1 MLCRGNGLIPIG
13 PLVIMQCTCSYE
25 PRQRLGQPTP
35 LRPAPPL
42 SHVEQKQCSGV
53 LPDCQ
58 CSELILQRSLIFQLR
73 RGSVAILQEML
84 QSVKL
89 TENV

>member
-1 MLCRGNGLIPIG
+1 MLDRGNGLIPIG
-13 PLVIMQCTCSYE
+13 ALLIMQCTCAPK

-35 LRPAPPL
+35 LRPARPPP
-42 SHVEQKQCSGV
+42 HFGQKQCRGV

-58 CSELILQRSLIFQLR
+58 CSELVRQRSKTAQLQR
-73 RGSVAILQEML
+73 GSAAILQEML